1 MISHGQIRRADF
13 AAGRRTDIASQG
25 AIRAG
30 QPQAIQCQPGL
41 AAPGTAVSVSAPR
54 SGYVLL
60 YSTREDAYSAV
71 FVPLIFTRCS
81 EYSAQCRIPALRL
94 ALGSAIT
101 RGLPTNTRRFIA
113 EQTNRSCEMERY
125 VSIHVNFP
133 VFVLEVM
140 EYTWVPMILHKT
152 CLLCLSCSQLYC
164 VITSLFTF
172 AFVL

>member
-101 RGLPTNTRRFIA
+101 RGLPTNTRRFIK
-113 EQTNRSCEMERY
+113 E
-125 VSIHVNFP
+125 F
-133 VFVLEVM
+133 
-140 EYTWVPMILHKT
+140 YTSRADNEPGLARHGT
-152 CLLCLSCSQLYC
+152 
-164 VITSLFTF
+164 T
-172 AFVL
+172 